1 MNSGYIKLHR
11 SLLDWE
17 WYGDINVSRLFV
29 HLILKVNFEEKKW
42 RGNLVKKG
50 QLVTSTKTLSI
61 ETGLSLQSIRTAL
74 KKLKSTNEITIQ
86 STNVFTKIYIQNY
99 KKYQEKKHLDNKPAN
114 KPTTN
119 DQQTINK
126 RITTTKEGKEG
137 KNVKNNTKKIYK
149 KKFLDYVFLADDEY
163 QKLVDEYGEEFTQ
176 KCIKRLDLH
185 IPNKTGSPYKD
196 HYRAILSWVVG
207 AVEKD
212 KATSKIEKM
221 SFRNGKLVECQEGM
235 KSTYDKA
242 LDIIKKRELG

>member
-1 MNSGYIKLHR
+1 MSGYIKLHR

-50 QLVTSTKTLSI
+50 QLVTSIKTLSL

-74 KKLKSTNEITIQ
+74 KKLESTNEITIQ
-86 STNVFTKIYIQNY
+86 STNVFTKIYIRNY
-99 KKYQEKKHLDNKPAN
+99 RKYQENKLLDNKPAN

-119 DQQTINK
+119 DQQTNNK
-126 RITTTKEGKEG
+126 RITTTKEGKEI
-137 KNVKNNTKKIYK
+137 KKEKNNTKKIYK
-149 KKFLDYVFLADDEY
+149 KKFLDCVFLTDDEY
-163 QKLVDEYGEEFTQ
+163 RKLVDDHGEEFTQ
-176 KCIKRLDLH
+176 QCIKRLDLH
-185 IPNKTGSPYKD
+185 IPNKAGSPYKD

-212 KATSKIEKM
+212 QLPSKKNKM
-221 SFRNGKLVECQEGM
+221 SFRKGKLVESEEQSFEDEI
-235 KSTYDKA
+235 KEA
-242 LDIIKKRELG
+242 LNAICE

>member
-1 MNSGYIKLHR
+1 MSSGYIKLHR

-50 QLVTSTKTLSI
+50 QLVTSNKTLSI

-74 KKLKSTNEITIQ
+74 KKLESTNEITIQ

-99 KKYQEKKHLDNKPAN
+99 KKYQENKHLDNKPAN

-126 RITTTKEGKEG
+126 RITTTKECKECKECKEG
-137 KNVKNNTKKIYK
+137 KNEKNKEKDISKDISK
-149 KKFLDYVFLADDEY
+149 KKVANAPSSTPPNYQDFIDYWNLESVEGIPRVLRLNLIRKNKIKSRLKENKNFFEDF
-163 QKLVDEYGEEFTQ
+163 KLVVQKFKKTQ
-176 KCIKRLDLH
+176 G
-185 IPNKTGSPYKD
+185 T
-196 HYRAILSWVVG
+196 
-207 AVEKD
+207 
-212 KATSKIEKM
+212 TQEKM
-221 SFRNGKLVECQEGM
+221 ALTGKLILTGLSRM
-235 KSTYDKA
+235 S
-242 LDIIKKRELG
+242 

>member
-1 MNSGYIKLHR
+1 MSSGYIKLHR

-74 KKLKSTNEITIQ
+74 KKLESTNEITIQ

-99 KKYQEKKHLDNKPAN
+99 KKYQENKHLDNKPAN

-137 KNVKNNTKKIYK
+137 KNEKNNTKKIYK

-163 QKLVDEYGEEFTQ
+163 RKLVDEYG
-176 KCIKRLDLH
+176 
-185 IPNKTGSPYKD
+185 
-196 HYRAILSWVVG
+196 
-207 AVEKD
+207 
-212 KATSKIEKM
+212 
-221 SFRNGKLVECQEGM
+221 
-235 KSTYDKA
+235 
-242 LDIIKKRELG
+242 